1 MNHISFKNFY
11 FKYNELK
18 DYTLK
23 NINLDIN
30 KGEKVLIAGPSGSGK
45 STLAHCI
52 NGLIP
57 FSYYGE
63 IEGELLINDIKPFK
77 ESIFRIS
84 EYVGTILQDQDGQ
97 FIGLSV
103 GEDVAFVFENKCMPK
118 KEMTAHVNDALESVG
133 MKEKIN
139 ETPHNLSG
147 GQKQSVSIAGILASE
162 AEILLFDE
170 PLANLDPV
178 SGKKAMELIDKI
190 HKKTGKTVIIIEH
203 RIEDVLEYDIDRVVL
218 INNGE
223 IISDSAPEKL
233 LCDNILTANGI
244 REPLYIEALKKA
256 GVSLKYE
263 DKIDK
268 INNSG
273 KYKKEINKFFG
284 ESYGKTY
291 EKENNEEILKIENV
305 YFRYYEDDP
314 DILRDISF
322 SVNKGEILAV
332 IGNNGSGKS
341 TLMKV
346 ITGIEKHKRGN
357 IYYKNENI
365 NGWTIRK
372 RAEKIGYVM
381 QNPNHMINQSVIYD
395 EVAFGLKNFGY
406 RKEKIKENTE
416 EALKICNLYQ
426 FRNWPVTALSYGQK
440 KRLTIASI
448 LAMKPEII
456 ILDEPTAGQDY
467 KTYREFMDFIK
478 TLKSTGCAVVI
489 ITHDMQ
495 LAMEYSDTVAVM
507 SGGEIISKNNIF
519 NVLSDFAVTERAN
532 LKETSLMK
540 LAKICEVDDTE
551 GFIKYFIKNHMS
563 EEGENID

>member
-1 MNHISFKNFY
+1 Y

-178 SGKKAMELIDKI
+178 SGKKAMELIDEI